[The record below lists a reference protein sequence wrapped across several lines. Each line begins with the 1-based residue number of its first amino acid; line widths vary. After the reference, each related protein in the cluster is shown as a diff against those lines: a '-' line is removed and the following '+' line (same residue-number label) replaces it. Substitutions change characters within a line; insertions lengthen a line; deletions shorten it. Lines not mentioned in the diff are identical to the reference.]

1 MSTALKQRSAIETTI
16 NEGYFF
22 FGSASPNPAGRLPG
36 GKPQKKADE
45 IRRLPCASRC
55 LGD

>member
-36 GKPQKKADE
+36 GKPQKKS
-45 IRRLPCASRC
+45 RRDSSASLCIEMSR
-55 LGD
+55 